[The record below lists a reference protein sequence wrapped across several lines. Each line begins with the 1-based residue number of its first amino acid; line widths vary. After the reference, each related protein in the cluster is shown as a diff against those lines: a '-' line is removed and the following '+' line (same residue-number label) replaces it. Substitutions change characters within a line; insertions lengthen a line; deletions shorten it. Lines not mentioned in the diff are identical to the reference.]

1 MSEVNLLVSI
11 VPSAMGKRC
20 WGREC
25 EGGEEIASQ
34 FACENGSGH
43 LSCRVKTFDFPP
55 IISQPSLLTT

>member
-1 MSEVNLLVSI
+1 MDLLQCENV
-11 VPSAMGKRC
+11 VG
-20 WGREC
+20 

-43 LSCRVKTFDFPP
+43 LSCRVKTFDFSP